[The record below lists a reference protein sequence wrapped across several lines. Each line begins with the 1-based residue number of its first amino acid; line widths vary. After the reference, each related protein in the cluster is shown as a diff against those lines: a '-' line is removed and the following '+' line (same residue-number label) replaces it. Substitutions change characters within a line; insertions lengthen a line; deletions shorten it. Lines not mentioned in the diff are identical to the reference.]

1 MDYGALSL
9 ISPLITIVLALVTKE
24 VTLALFFG
32 ILSGLMIMTGG
43 NIGASLSGTLD
54 SLLNVFKDA
63 GNVKIFIFNM
73 FMGAFVV
80 LIQASGG
87 MEGAIEYL
95 TIKTRTIK
103 TRRMAQALA
112 YVIGMLIFIDGYLSI
127 LLSGIVTRPIIDR
140 FKVSREMLSYISDSV
155 SAPIN
160 ALIPLNSWGAMLM
173 GLIGAQIT
181 AGVISG
187 NPSTLLI
194 QSLPFEFYCILAV
207 VSVGFFILT
216 GKHFG
221 PMKVAENRVLTTGE
235 IYREG
240 ANPIVSK
247 DASGTPMKEGIT
259 PSMWNM
265 LIPLITLIS
274 TIVAVLL
281 STGQGNILRGDGTS
295 AILWG
300 VILALIVAAVLYTN
314 LRNIFTMKDF
324 MTYTYKGMSGMLP
337 LIILLVFA
345 FANGKIVSALGAGKF
360 LAHLVSQGLPGFLCA
375 AMVFVLG
382 ALMSFSTGTS
392 WGTFA
397 IMMPI
402 AIPMAVSLDA
412 NVVLTIGAVIS
423 GGVFGNHCSPVADTV
438 ILASM
443 AAATDHYDH
452 VSTQM
457 PYAITCAILATGMYV
472 IAGLVMQ

>member
-187 NPSTLLI
+187 TL
-194 QSLPFEFYCILAV
+194 Q
-207 VSVGFFILT
+207 
-216 GKHFG
+216 
-221 PMKVAENRVLTTGE
+221 
-235 IYREG
+235 
-240 ANPIVSK
+240 
-247 DASGTPMKEGIT
+247 
-259 PSMWNM
+259 
-265 LIPLITLIS
+265 
-274 TIVAVLL
+274 
-281 STGQGNILRGDGTS
+281 
-295 AILWG
+295 
-300 VILALIVAAVLYTN
+300 
-314 LRNIFTMKDF
+314 
-324 MTYTYKGMSGMLP
+324 
-337 LIILLVFA
+337 
-345 FANGKIVSALGAGKF
+345 
-360 LAHLVSQGLPGFLCA
+360 
-375 AMVFVLG
+375 
-382 ALMSFSTGTS
+382 
-392 WGTFA
+392 
-397 IMMPI
+397 
-402 AIPMAVSLDA
+402 
-412 NVVLTIGAVIS
+412 
-423 GGVFGNHCSPVADTV
+423 
-438 ILASM
+438 
-443 AAATDHYDH
+443 HY
-452 VSTQM
+452 
-457 PYAITCAILATGMYV
+457 
-472 IAGLVMQ
+472 

>member
-1 MDYGALSL
+1 MDYGALSV

-43 NIGASLSGTLD
+43 SIGASLSGTLD
-54 SLLNVFKDA
+54 SLINVFKGAD
-63 GNVKIFIFNM
+63 NVKIFMFNM
-73 FMGAFVV
+73 FMGAFIV
-80 LIQASGG
+80 LVQASGG

-95 TIKTRTIK
+95 TVKTRTIK

-127 LLSGIVTRPIIDR
+127 LLSGIVTRPLTDR

-160 ALIPLNSWGAMLM
+160 TLIPLNSWGAMLM
-173 GLIGAQIT
+173 GLIGAQIA
-181 AGVISG
+181 AGVITG
-187 NPSTLLI
+187 NPATLLI
-194 QSLPFEFYCILAV
+194 QSLPFEFYCIITV
-207 VSVGFFILT
+207 VFVGFFILT

-221 PMKVAENRVLTTGE
+221 PMKTAENRVLTTGE

-247 DASGTPMKEGIT
+247 DTSGTPMKDGLT
-259 PSMWNM
+259 PDMWNI
-265 LIPLITLIS
+265 LIPLGTLIA
-274 TIVAVLL
+274 TIFAVLL
-281 STGQGNILRGDGTS
+281 GTGKGNILKGDGTS

-300 VILALIVAAVLYTN
+300 IILALTVAAILYTK
-314 LRNIFTMKDF
+314 LKKILTMKEF
-324 MTYTYKGMSGMLP
+324 MAYTYKGMSGMIP
-337 LIILLVFA
+337 LVILLVFA
-345 FANGKIVSALGAGKF
+345 FANGKIVSELGAGKF
-360 LAHLVSQGLPGFLCA
+360 LAQLVAQGLPGFLCA

-402 AIPMAVSLDA
+402 AVPMAVSLDA
-412 NVVLTIGAVIS
+412 SVVLTIGAVIS

-457 PYAITCAILATGMYV
+457 PYAVTGAILATALYI
-472 IAGLVMQ
+472 IAGLVMH